1 VDRRPCRSAVTAP
14 ARALLALTVL
24 AAVSLVSL
32 PGVSGASP
40 SPAPVRPPTT
50 LATSGPPVTAAPRGT
65 VPPSWQVGRP
75 FPAVAS
81 VGGVAAPSCPS
92 LSATVRRW
100 PVRRQVAQLLGV
112 GVRQSDLAT
121 RGRRAAAEG
130 IGTIL
135 VTSVEADAD
144 ALRADLAAVR
154 AAGQPVPP
162 MAAVDQEGGSVQVL
176 RPVLGRTASA
186 RRAARA
192 GRDAFAADRAA
203 QARAVRGLGFDLLLA
218 PVLDVTASARGVITD
233 RSMSGDPAVVADLGA
248 VWADA
253 VRRAGLVPV
262 VKHWP
267 GHGGDDRDTHRSRAA
282 TPPLDVLAA
291 TDLPPFDA
299 VMAAGPVA
307 VMVGHLEVPGL
318 TGDLPAS
325 VSRPAL
331 VDELRERR
339 GFRGLV
345 MTDSLSMGGV
355 NLRWPEPL
363 AAVRAIGA
371 GADVAIF
378 ATLPDWTAVLDAM
391 EQAVDGGRIP
401 REQIVASVVRVLQT
415 KGVCL

>member
-1 VDRRPCRSAVTAP
+1 
-14 ARALLALTVL
+14 
-24 AAVSLVSL
+24 
-32 PGVSGASP
+32 
-40 SPAPVRPPTT
+40 
-50 LATSGPPVTAAPRGT
+50 
-65 VPPSWQVGRP
+65 
-75 FPAVAS
+75 
-81 VGGVAAPSCPS
+81 
-92 LSATVRRW
+92 
-100 PVRRQVAQLLGV
+100 VAQLLGV

-154 AAGQPVPP
+154 AAGKPVPP

-203 QARAVRGLGFDLLLA
+203 QARAVRDLGFDLLLA
-218 PVLDVTASARGVITD
+218 PVLDVTASGRGVIAD
-233 RSMSGDPAVVADLGA
+233 RSMSGDPNVVADLGA

-282 TPPLDVLAA
+282 TPPLDVLAR

-331 VDELRERR
+331 VDERRSRR

-371 GADVAIF
+371 GADVALF
-378 ATLPDWTAVLDAM
+378 ATLPYWTAVLDAM
-391 EQAVDGGRIP
+391 EQAVTEGRIP
-401 REQIVASVVRVLQT
+401 SEEVVASVVRVLQT
-415 KGVCL
+415 KGVCP